1 MAVCGLRTTRI
12 PRIRNRH
19 SPPQIILSRALPA
32 YTAYIYIYIAFHPAI
47 RYRSSSI
54 IIVIVPEYMNMNAAR
69 KGGNDRATFCEKQIR
84 LLSNYFRNDS
94 IFRIEKSMKEEE
106 ILFVKRKKAGR
117 ND

>member
-1 MAVCGLRTTRI
+1 
-12 PRIRNRH
+12 
-19 SPPQIILSRALPA
+19 
-32 YTAYIYIYIAFHPAI
+32 
-47 RYRSSSI
+47 
-54 IIVIVPEYMNMNAAR
+54 MNAAR
-69 KGGNDRATFCEKQIR
+69 KGGNDRATFFEKQIR